1 MSLYQVNIFA
11 SFNAESLVDP
21 QQQLSDYGNVSFYL
35 NTVPGNQTCSILQHP
50 LSSISSLVITSN
62 GINDGNFNIYPVKFV
77 GESVQFVLQLEDVNG
92 FSVKDF
98 PLLSD
103 NNISVSLMYPNGD
116 YVPNV
121 VFESN
126 FGTLSSLTQGGFYK
140 GFFVSPI
147 TANNVVIKAVCTSL
161 GLNLTGYSTSF
172 DIYPTAGLYQLR
184 KINENFDQTAAYKSL
199 AFQPV
204 LADKNVLFDS
214 FLGQIVGN
222 ANSDPNTLG
231 IETYEKISNF
241 VSNIDDID
249 YCNIDQLKS
258 LLDSINATYENFN
271 YPFPPS
277 FKRLADILSVKHKKL
292 FGQINQYNSNFDNKG
307 FVNTFKYGKNKGA
320 ALDVDTTIL
329 SASDIDTGV
338 IIAQEKFSKQYTTV
352 NTNLKSYVNYITVT
366 PSISTY
372 ALSSFNDDW
381 GWNLVLP
388 GGLSGSEVGKYYDFY
403 EYVPGIE
410 GSLLQKFIDFDNQNN
425 TLSITNSGYNDYIK
439 TGGIIDNILI
449 NNLYTNL
456 EILS

>member
-1 MSLYQVNIFA
+1 
-11 SFNAESLVDP
+11 
-21 QQQLSDYGNVSFYL
+21 
-35 NTVPGNQTCSILQHP
+35 
-50 LSSISSLVITSN
+50 
-62 GINDGNFNIYPVKFV
+62 
-77 GESVQFVLQLEDVNG
+77 
-92 FSVKDF
+92 
-98 PLLSD
+98 
-103 NNISVSLMYPNGD
+103 
-116 YVPNV
+116 